1 MTEDRRKYA
10 QVKFNKNGTIRT
22 ELSDSYDESYVNST
36 MSGTGDWE
44 YHSYKQDYE
53 NWNKTHNYY
62 KGEAVQANVSGY
74 NALNM
79 GLANDDDKHNG
90 YISVWNYQVR
100 QCSPKNSSKW
110 WYYNDFLE
118 WD

>member
-10 QVKFNKNGTIRT
+10 QIKFNKNGTIRT

-62 KGEAVQANVSGY
+62 KGEAV
-74 NALNM
+74 
-79 GLANDDDKHNG
+79 
-90 YISVWNYQVR
+90 
-100 QCSPKNSSKW
+100 
-110 WYYNDFLE
+110 
-118 WD
+118 